1 MKKNKELLPVL
12 YSQPVVNEVETQSRA
27 ELLPKIESGEVEHL
41 DFRARVFSPMATNLN
56 PYRFNVEDMPA
67 FAKSFEGQPYLRDHN
82 TYTIDARDGTLMES
96 DYDGEWINTEV
107 RLTTRRG
114 MLDYIEGKMDR
125 FSIGWFYDD
134 AICSICNTSFFGRD
148 CEHFPGGKYKVGN
161 ESVTCVLTF
170 TNPKGKE
177 LSAVVVPA
185 VQGTGITGQLAEFKL
200 SLLQEEEDPQDEI
213 SAGQEPDVIEQTP
226 RLAQARERLA
236 DAKNKQLQSEET
248 MNVRDLQ
255 KQRAELI
262 ARANVLVDLTETENR
277 EFTDAERT
285 EFESILGFGEENGEV
300 GKLDAKIADIN
311 DKRERLRAAL
321 EATPKASEPEKP
333 VTVTAEAKTI
343 KRGDFDAM
351 SAVEK
356 AAVIKSGK
364 KIED

>member
-12 YSQPVVNEVETQSRA
+12 YSVPVVNEIETQSRA
-27 ELLPKIESGEVEHL
+27 ELLPLIESGELEHL

-67 FAKSFEGQPYLRDHN
+67 FADSFKGQPYLRDHN
-82 TYTIDARDGTLMES
+82 TSTIDARDGTLVES
-96 DYDGEWINTEV
+96 LYDGEWINQDV

-134 AICSICNTSFFGRD
+134 AVCSICNTSFFGRD
-148 CEHFPGGKYKVGN
+148 CEHWPGAKYTVDGEMK
-161 ESVTCVLTF
+161 TCVLTF
-170 TNPKGKE
+170 INPRGKE

-185 VQGTGITGQLAEFKL
+185 VQGTGITGRLAEYKL
-200 SLLQEEEDPQDEI
+200 SMQEDDQEEI

-226 RLAQARERLA
+226 KLAQERERLA
-236 DAKNKQLQSEET
+236 DAKNNQKESEET

-255 KQRAELI
+255 KQRAELL
-262 ARANVLVDLTETENR
+262 ARANELVDVAESESR
-277 EFTDAERT
+277 EFNDTERA
-285 EFESILGFGEENGEV
+285 EFETILGFGEDNGEV
-300 GKLDAKIADIN
+300 GKLDLRIADIN

-321 EATPKASEPEKP
+321 EATKQPDKPEKP
-333 VTVTAEAKTI
+333 ETVQAEVKAI
-343 KRGDFDAM
+343 KRAEFDEL